1 MREAGDDPARR
12 VDRAYRLAFGRP
24 PTEART
30 TAGVEF
36 LARQRAGP
44 VGPRPEGAP
53 ADVRRLA
60 LTDYC
65 QVLFGLNE
73 FIYVD

>member
-1 MREAGDDPARR
+1 MATTAPP
-12 VDRAYRLAFGRP
+12 LGRP
-24 PTEART
+24 PGESERD
-30 TAGVEF
+30 AGVEF
-36 LARQRAGP
+36 LAGQARERTTRDPKLEPAEARRQ
-44 VGPRPEGAP
+44 
-53 ADVRRLA
+53 A